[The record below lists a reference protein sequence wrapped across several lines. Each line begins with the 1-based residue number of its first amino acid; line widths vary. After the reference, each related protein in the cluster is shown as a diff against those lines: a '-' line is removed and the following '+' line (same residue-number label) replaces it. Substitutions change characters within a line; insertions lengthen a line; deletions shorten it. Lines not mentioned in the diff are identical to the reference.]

1 MKKTLLIFVLFF
13 VSFYCKAE
21 YELLF
26 CTNADSLGNCKSKGE
41 TFAWNGDKTDLTLIV
56 MNKEKLGVS
65 KLNLMLFAMSN
76 DKEGTLYAELEINR
90 INPDALFAIKKMYF
104 YKPGYYRVEVLDE
117 NHKPLTNG
125 YVTILDR
132 VE

>member
-1 MKKTLLIFVLFF
+1 MKKIILVLALFSI
-13 VSFYCKAE
+13 SFYSKAE

-41 TFAWNGDKTDLTLIV
+41 TFAWKGDKTELTLII
-56 MNKEKLGVS
+56 MNKEKLGVT
-65 KLNLMLFAMSN
+65 KLNLMLFSMSN
-76 DKEGTLYAELEINR
+76 DREGKLYAELEINK
-90 INPDALFAIKKMYF
+90 IKPDALFAVKKMYF

-117 NHKPLTNG
+117 NHKSLSNG

-132 VE
+132 SE